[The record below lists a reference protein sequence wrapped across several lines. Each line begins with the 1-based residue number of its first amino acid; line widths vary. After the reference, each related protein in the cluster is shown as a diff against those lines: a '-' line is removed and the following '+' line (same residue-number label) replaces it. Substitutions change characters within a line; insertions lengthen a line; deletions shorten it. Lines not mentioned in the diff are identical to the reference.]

1 MRLRESSAKLIL
13 YSLVA
18 SSFVLVVSLLIQWL
32 VYDDWLHETGPLRIV
47 GTSIA
52 AAITFAVVLRWQY
65 SARQKQREMLRRFE
79 KILDMNDRIRNA
91 LQAIECVTYLSQ
103 PEATESV
110 RQSVNAID
118 AVLSEVLE
126 DARKS
131 SEKPGS
137 VKSNSAAG
145 GRRSA

>member
-13 YSLVA
+13 YSFVA

-52 AAITFAVVLRWQY
+52 AAITFGVVLRWQY
-65 SARQKQREMLRRFE
+65 STRQKHREMVRRFQ
-79 KILDMNDRIRNA
+79 KILDMNDRIRNS

-131 SEKPGS
+131 SAKQGS
-137 VKSNSAAG
+137 AKGASVASDQSSA
-145 GRRSA
+145 